1 MLRVRLDKEASN
13 YFFDNGDLTLDLRIA
28 VEQLIFSDGVPLQG
42 THYESPDGTHVWGI
56 LGHIVVYRIEGN
68 WLTVEVVMPVI

>member
-1 MLRVRLDKEASN
+1 MLRVRLEQEASN

-28 VEQLIFSDGVPLQG
+28 VEELIFSAGIPLQG
-42 THYESPDGTHVWGI
+42 SHYESPDGTHVWTL